1 MRYLNAEL
9 HNVADLVETEKGG
22 YRLLRLPRTLAD
34 RLNPN
39 AKRSVYYSCGCEI
52 RFQLHSEEAV
62 IYLSRDECVRD
73 VMPYGIA
80 EVWQGDYQGRYQLSP
95 QAVGQQPTPIRIRR
109 LGTQELKPFAGQRKE
124 LFDPDLFRVFVPYDW
139 GTSIHGIEGE
149 ISPPKE
155 DQVPQETLLCYG
167 SSITHGG
174 GASVPTGSYAF
185 RLATRLG
192 MDLRN
197 LGLAGAAW
205 MDEAM
210 ADYICE
216 QEWSILTLEMGIN
229 VLHWSLEEFEAR
241 CRSFVSRIT
250 AKHKEKAIY
259 CISPF
264 RSAEDFKRKEHLQ
277 GMRDIIRR
285 LVEESG
291 RENLHYIDGSTCLT
305 DLSGLSSDGLHPA
318 NRGMEEIAKQL
329 YRSIRPGLN

>member
-9 HNVADLVETEKGG
+9 HNVVDLVEAEDGG
-22 YRLLRLPRTLAD
+22 YRLLRLPRALAD
-34 RLNPN
+34 SLNPN

-52 RFQLHSEEAV
+52 RFNLHSEEAV
-62 IYLSRDECVRD
+62 IYLRRDECGKD
-73 VMPYGIA
+73 IMPHGIA

-95 QAVGQQPTPIRIRR
+95 QAVGQEVTAIRVRK
-109 LGTQELKPFAGQRKE
+109 LGTQELKPLAGQRKD
-124 LFDPDLFRVFVPYDW
+124 LFDPELFRVFVPYDW
-139 GTSIHGIEGE
+139 GTSIHGIEGK
-149 ISPPKE
+149 ISPPRK
-155 DQVPQETLLCYG
+155 DQVPQNTLLCYG

-185 RLATRLG
+185 RLAARLG

-205 MDEAM
+205 MDEEM

-216 QEWSILTLEMGIN
+216 QEWSILTLELGIN

-241 CRSFVSRIT
+241 CRSFVSKIALR
-250 AKHKEKAIY
+250 HKDRPIY

-264 RSAEDFKRKEHLQ
+264 LCGEDFKRPDHLQ
-277 GMRDIIRR
+277 GMRGIIKR
-285 LVEESG
+285 LVEELSM
-291 RENLHYIDGSTCLT
+291 EKLHYIDGSSCLT

-318 NRGMEEIAKQL
+318 NKGMEEIADQL
-329 YRSIRPGLN
+329 YQCISSGSH